1 MNASFCRSANFSRA
15 LYDAGYFGVYE
26 GVGLG
31 VLPNRAIA
39 LIGGNLEFPGG
50 EVTAAGGRIE
60 LGSVAQAGTVGLVPV
75 AQGWS
80 VDYSSV
86 QAFGQINLT
95 GLADISTNGDRGG
108 IVRLRASEIQL
119 DESYISADTLGSL
132 AGGRIA
138 IRGDRLT
145 LLNGSQIFANT

>member
-1 MNASFCRSANFSRA
+1 
-15 LYDAGYFGVYE
+15 
-26 GVGLG
+26 
-31 VLPNRAIA
+31 
-39 LIGGNLEFPGG
+39 
-50 EVTAAGGRIE
+50 
-60 LGSVAQAGTVGLVPV
+60 
-75 AQGWS
+75 
-80 VDYSSV
+80 
-86 QAFGQINLT
+86 
-95 GLADISTNGDRGG
+95 LADISANGDRGG